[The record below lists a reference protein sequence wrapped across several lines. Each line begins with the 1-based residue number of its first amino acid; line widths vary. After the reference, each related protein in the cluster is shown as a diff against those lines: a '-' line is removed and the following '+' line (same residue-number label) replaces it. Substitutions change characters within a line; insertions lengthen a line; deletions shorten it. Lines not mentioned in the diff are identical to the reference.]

1 MKYIS
6 KLSVET
12 ITLLASI
19 KAENEALKQA
29 REQRDLVASTI
40 KLPSGRTRN
49 GGKQDLAD
57 AQSKYDLSFK
67 SYSDTRN
74 KLCAY
79 LREDM
84 MVTRRQHI
92 VDVLDMA
99 IRHSSNNVN
108 KDVLIAARTCFVERA
123 IQTITCKGYSF
134 DVNCEI
140 SYDGL
145 TVNISPKGE
154 GRSVLCGG
162 LVNVRRNAN
171 YRYNRDIEKKLET
184 ITSVNVVDDEMH
196 VELPDEYTD
205 SDYTISVQSRD
216 NLDVDYAQTIFFL
229 FDACVGIANSFNCY
243 IVESALAHST
253 YILKNS

>member
-6 KLSVET
+6 KLSGET
-12 ITLLASI
+12 SVLLDHI
-19 KAENEALKQA
+19 KVSNDALKQA
-29 REQRDLVASTI
+29 REERDLVASTI

-57 AQSKYDLSFK
+57 AQTKYDLSFK
-67 SYSDTRN
+67 SYWDCRN
-74 KLCAY
+74 KLSAY

-99 IRHSSNNVN
+99 IRHSANNVN

-140 SYDGL
+140 SFDGL
-145 TVNISPKGE
+145 MVNISPKGE
-154 GRSVLCGG
+154 GRSLGGG
-162 LVNVRRNAN
+162 LVNVRRKTD
-171 YRYNRDIEKKLET
+171 YSYNRDIEKKLE
-184 ITSVNVVDDEMH
+184 IVTSVAIVGDELH

-205 SDYTISVQSRD
+205 SGYTISSQSTD
-216 NLDVDYAQTIFFL
+216 NLEVDYARAVFFL
-229 FDACVGIANSFNCY
+229 FDACVDIANSFNCY

-253 YILKNS
+253 YTIKNS

>member
-19 KAENEALKQA
+19 KVADEAHKQV
-29 REQRDLVASTI
+29 REERDLVASTI

-67 SYSDTRN
+67 SYWDTRN
-74 KLCAY
+74 KLSAY

-92 VDVLDMA
+92 IDTLDTML
-99 IRHSSNNVN
+99 RHYANNVT
-108 KDVLIAARTCFVERA
+108 KDVILAARTCFVEKA

-134 DVNCEI
+134 DINCDI

-145 TVNISPKGE
+145 MVNISPKGE
-154 GRSVLCGG
+154 GRSVCGG
-162 LVNVRRNAN
+162 LVNVRRKND
-171 YRYNRDIEKKLET
+171 YTYNRDIETKLET
-184 ITSVNVVDDEMH
+184 ITSVAIVDDELH

-205 SDYTISVQSRD
+205 SGYTISCQSRD
-216 NLDVDYAQTIFFL
+216 NLDVDYARTVFFL
-229 FDACVGIANSFNCY
+229 FDACVDIANSFNCY
-243 IVESALAHST
+243 IIESALAHST
-253 YILKNS
+253 YKIKNS

>member
-19 KAENEALKQA
+19 KVADEALKQA
-29 REQRDLVASTI
+29 REERDVVSSGL

-67 SYSDTRN
+67 SYWDTRN
-74 KLCAY
+74 KLGAY

-99 IRHSSNNVN
+99 IRHSANNVN
-108 KDVLIAARTCFVERA
+108 KDVLIAARNCFVERA
-123 IQTITCKGYSF
+123 IQTITCRGHSF
-134 DVNCEI
+134 DINCDI

-145 TVNISPKGE
+145 MVNISPKGE
-154 GRSVLCGG
+154 GRSVCGG
-162 LVNVRRNAN
+162 LVNVRRKNE
-171 YRYNRDIEKKLET
+171 YTYNREIETKLET

-205 SDYTISVQSRD
+205 SGYTISVQSRD
-216 NLDVDYAQTIFFL
+216 NLDVDCAQTIFFL

-253 YILKNS
+253 YKIKNS

>member
-12 ITLLASI
+12 IALLASI
-19 KAENEALKQA
+19 KVEEVALKQA

-57 AQSKYDLSFK
+57 AQAKYDLSFK
-67 SYSDTRN
+67 SYWDTRN

-99 IRHSSNNVN
+99 IRHSANNVN
-108 KDVLIAARTCFVERA
+108 KDVLMAARTCFVERA

-134 DVNCEI
+134 EVNCDI

-145 TVNISPKGE
+145 MVNISPQGE
-154 GRSVLCGG
+154 GRSICGG
-162 LVNVRRNAN
+162 LVNVRRKNE
-171 YRYNRDIEKKLET
+171 YTYNRDIEKKLET
-184 ITSVNVVDDEMH
+184 ISSITIVDDDLH
-196 VELPDEYTD
+196 IELPDEYTD
-205 SDYTISVQSRD
+205 SGYTISCQSRD
-216 NLDVDYAQTIFFL
+216 NLEVDYARAVFFL
-229 FDACVGIANSFNCY
+229 FDACVDIANSFNCY

-253 YILKNS
+253 YTIKNS

>member
-19 KAENEALKQA
+19 KVADVALKQA
-29 REQRDLVASTI
+29 REERDVVSSGL

-67 SYSDTRN
+67 SYWDTRN
-74 KLCAY
+74 KLGAY
-79 LREDM
+79 LRQDM

-92 VDVLDMA
+92 VDTLDTLLQ
-99 IRHSSNNVN
+99 HYPNNVC
-108 KDVLIAARTCFVERA
+108 KDVVMAARTCFIERA

-134 DVNCEI
+134 DVNCDI

-145 TVNISPKGE
+145 MVNISPKGE
-154 GRSVLCGG
+154 GRSVCGG
-162 LVNVRRNAN
+162 LVNVRRKNE
-171 YRYNRDIEKKLET
+171 YTYNRDIEQKLET
-184 ITSVNVVDDEMH
+184 ITSVSIVGDELH
-196 VELPDEYTD
+196 VELPDEYRD
-205 SDYTISVQSRD
+205 SGYTISCQSRD
-216 NLDVDYAQTIFFL
+216 DLEVDYARTVFFL
-229 FDACVGIANSFNCY
+229 FDACVDIANSFNCY

-253 YILKNS
+253 YTIKNS

>member
-19 KAENEALKQA
+19 KVADEALKQA
-29 REQRDLVASTI
+29 REQCDLVASGL

-67 SYSDTRN
+67 SYLDTRN
-74 KLCAY
+74 KLGAY

-92 VDVLDMA
+92 IDTLDTML
-99 IRHSSNNVN
+99 RHYANNVT
-108 KDVLIAARTCFVERA
+108 KDVVLAARTCFVEKA
-123 IQTITCKGYSF
+123 IQTITIKGYSF
-134 DVNCEI
+134 DVNCDI

-145 TVNISPKGE
+145 MVNISPKGE
-154 GRSVLCGG
+154 GRSVCGG
-162 LVNVRRNAN
+162 LVNVRRNN
-171 YRYNRDIEKKLET
+171 DYTYNRDIETKLET
-184 ITSVNVVDDEMH
+184 ITSVAIIDDELH

-205 SDYTISVQSRD
+205 SGYTISCQSRD
-216 NLDVDYAQTIFFL
+216 NLDVDYARTVFFL
-229 FDACVGIANSFNCY
+229 FDACVDIANSFNCY
-243 IVESALAHST
+243 IIESALAHST
-253 YILKNS
+253 YKIKNS

>member
-19 KAENEALKQA
+19 KVANEALKQA

-67 SYSDTRN
+67 GYWDTRN
-74 KLCAY
+74 KLGVY

-99 IRHSSNNVN
+99 IRHSANNVN
-108 KDVLIAARTCFVERA
+108 KDVLIAARNCFVERA

-140 SYDGL
+140 CYDGL
-145 TVNISPKGE
+145 MVNISPKGE
-154 GRSVLCGG
+154 GRSVCGG
-162 LVNVRRNAN
+162 LVNVRRKNG
-171 YRYNRDIEKKLET
+171 YTYNREIETKLET

-205 SDYTISVQSRD
+205 SGYTISVQSRD

-243 IVESALAHST
+243 VVESALAHST
-253 YILKNS
+253 YTLKNS